1 MSIARQLID
10 ESGTTIVLG
19 ARLGSGGEGSVFD
32 IPDVDDGLV
41 AKIYHEALP
50 AHKQAKLQAMTS
62 LEASYLHTISAW
74 PLRTVRE
81 LPSGEVAGFLMPK
94 ITGCQPIHHLYS
106 PSQRKQYFPKAD
118 YAFLISAARNVAA
131 AFDSIH
137 AHGHVVGDVN
147 QGNLVVRA
155 DSMVRFIDC
164 DSFQIT
170 VGRTRFACEVGVQH
184 FTPPELQNIKSFHAV
199 ARTPNHD
206 NFGLAVLVFHLLF
219 MGRHSYAGIYL
230 GGNGG
235 NDGNEGDAGNAGNR
249 SGDDADS
256 ESGDNK
262 SDETGDMPIEKA
274 IAELRFSYG
283 AGSAAREMETPPNA
297 LPLSLVSPE
306 IAQLFE
312 RAFTEVGTQ
321 TGRPSAAQWVA
332 ALDIFRRQL
341 RTCGVDHVH
350 KFPAHLS
357 TCPWCEIEGR
367 SGMQFFLPML
377 SPGVLPADASATTEQ
392 IWQRIRQITPPPR
405 LPDYDAAS
413 NFDTTA
419 ATVPRELRLKAWI
432 YRGSLLASLL
442 GLGAAL
448 ALWPDLAPL
457 WILTAVALVGFGLP
471 HDPYT
476 EIRALRAQA
485 LRAALKNFSIVATR
499 YRQLAEVHAFADK
512 VQQLTRA
519 KTAYDRLPRLEQLE
533 RMKLRGSVRDTQLAK
548 YLAGFLVAD
557 AKIGLLGPGRKA
569 TLASFGIETAADVSA
584 LALAR
589 IRGFGETHK
598 ADLLSW
604 RRGLE
609 SKFLFN
615 AARGVDPQDEA
626 ALVARFVAQKSRL
639 DTSLREGL
647 SELQKLR
654 ADLLRMRHATRALL
668 DSAARDLSQAQADYA
683 GIAGRWALRRF
694 MRRAER

>member
-1 MSIARQLID
+1 MSVARQLID
-10 ESGTTIVLG
+10 ESGTAIVLG

-32 IPDVDDGLV
+32 IPDMDGDLV

-50 AHKQAKLQAMTS
+50 AHKQAKLQAMTA
-62 LEASYLHTISAW
+62 LQASYLHTISAW

-106 PSQRKQYFPKAD
+106 PSQRKQYFAKAD

-184 FTPPELQNIKSFHAV
+184 FTPPELQNIKSFQAV

-219 MGRHSYAGIYL
+219 MGRHPYAGIYL

-235 NDGNEGDAGNAGNR
+235 NDDDPGNR
-249 SGDDADS
+249 SGGDS
-256 ESGDNK
+256 DSADNK
-262 SDETGDMPIEKA
+262 NAETGDMPIEKA
-274 IAELRFSYG
+274 IAEFRFSYG

-297 LPLSLVSPE
+297 LPLSLVSAE

-321 TGRPSAAQWVA
+321 TGRPSAAKWVA

-377 SPGVLPADASATTEQ
+377 SAGVLPADASATTEQ
-392 IWQRIRQITPPPR
+392 IWQRISQITPPPR
-405 LPDYDAAS
+405 LPDYDVAS
-413 NFDTTA
+413 KFDTTA
-419 ATVPRELRLKAWI
+419 AAVSRDLRLKAWI
-432 YRGSLLASLL
+432 YRAGLLAGLL

-457 WILTAVALVGFGLP
+457 WILTGVALVGFGLP

-485 LRAALKNFSIVATR
+485 LRAAQKNFSTVAAR
-499 YRQLAEVHAFADK
+499 YRQLAQVHAFADK
-512 VQQLTRA
+512 VQQLTQA
-519 KTAYDRLPRLEQLE
+519 KTAYDRLPRLEHLE
-533 RMKLRGSVRDTQLAK
+533 RMKLRGSVRETQLAK

-569 TLASFGIETAADVSA
+569 TLASFGIETAADVSGS
-584 LALAR
+584 ALAR

-604 RRGLE
+604 RSGLE

-668 DSAARDLSQAQADYA
+668 DSAACDLSQAQADYA

>member
-32 IPDVDDGLV
+32 IPDVEGGLV
-41 AKIYHEALP
+41 AKIYHDALP
-50 AHKQAKLQAMTS
+50 AHKQAKLQAMTA
-62 LEASYLHTISAW
+62 LEGSYLHTISAW

-81 LPSGEVAGFLMPK
+81 LPSGEIAGFLMPK

-170 VGRTRFACEVGVQH
+170 LGRTRFACEVGVQH

-199 ARTPNHD
+199 ARMPNHD

-219 MGRHSYAGIYL
+219 MGRHPYAGIYL
-230 GGNGG
+230 GGDGG
-235 NDGNEGDAGNAGNR
+235 RDDDVGNR
-249 SGDDADS
+249 SGGEVDS
-256 ESGDNK
+256 EIGVDKSGVNE
-262 SDETGDMPIEKA
+262 SGETADMPIEKA

-283 AGSAAREMETPPNA
+283 EGSAAREMETPPNA

-392 IWQRIRQITPPPR
+392 IWQRICQITPPPR

-413 NFDTTA
+413 KLDATA
-419 ATVPRELRLKAWI
+419 AVVPRELRLKAWM
-432 YRGSLLASLL
+432 YRGGLLAGLL

-448 ALWPDLAPL
+448 ASWPDLAPL
-457 WILTAVALVGFGLP
+457 WLLTAVALVGFALP

-485 LRAALKNFSIVATR
+485 LRAAQKNFSTVATR

-519 KTAYDRLPRLEQLE
+519 KKDYDRLPRLEHLE

-569 TLASFGIETAADVSA
+569 TLASFGIETAAEVNA

-604 RRGLE
+604 RRELE

-639 DTSLREGL
+639 DTTVREGL